1 LLGIT
6 AWESLL
12 PFPNGSSNL
21 YTLPLKKKKEGKK
34 EREKAHNSSDLARE
48 FLPLVGT
55 ARDFFQ

>member
-1 LLGIT
+1 M
-6 AWESLL
+6 

-34 EREKAHNSSDLARE
+34 EIEKAHNSSDLARE